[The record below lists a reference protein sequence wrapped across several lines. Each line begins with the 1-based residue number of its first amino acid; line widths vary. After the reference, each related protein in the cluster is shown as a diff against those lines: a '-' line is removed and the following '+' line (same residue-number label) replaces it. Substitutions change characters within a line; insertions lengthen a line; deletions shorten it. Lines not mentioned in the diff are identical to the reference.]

1 MKKRLYHIESLR
13 IVSMLMI
20 ITLHLLVFSGLLDT
34 YKNFSLT
41 SLFIWGLESLCFIAV
56 NCYVLISGYFLVDS
70 SFKFKKL
77 FKIWIEV
84 FFYSLILYCFLL
96 LTKNITFGYTSLF
109 KSFFPILF
117 GKYWFVSVYVILYI
131 LSPFINK
138 FINTLDKSQYTYL
151 LILIFLFFSIW
162 PTFIPSENTIN
173 YGGSYSISWFIC
185 LYIIAGYLKRFPC
198 KKNLKNWVYLLLYF
212 LCSFANVVAYF
223 LVKKLNITFVY
234 CNFLYNYYSITVLLA
249 AINLFLFF
257 IGLKEISNPIAQKL
271 INFFAT
277 STFGVYLIH
286 ENPSIRPILWNYFSF
301 LTTQP
306 HVFTILLVLIIPIIL
321 FIIFTLL
328 DKFRIFVFNIII
340 NIFSRKEK
348 MLHFENLK
356 KLEEKICQK

>member
-1 MKKRLYHIESLR
+1 M
-13 IVSMLMI
+13 
-20 ITLHLLVFSGLLDT
+20 
-34 YKNFSLT
+34 
-41 SLFIWGLESLCFIAV
+41 
-56 NCYVLISGYFLVDS
+56 
-70 SFKFKKL
+70 
-77 FKIWIEV
+77 
-84 FFYSLILYCFLL
+84 
-96 LTKNITFGYTSLF
+96 
-109 KSFFPILF
+109 
-117 GKYWFVSVYVILYI
+117 
-131 LSPFINK
+131 
-138 FINTLDKSQYTYL
+138 Q
-151 LILIFLFFSIW
+151 
-162 PTFIPSENTIN
+162 
-173 YGGSYSISWFIC
+173 
-185 LYIIAGYLKRFPC
+185 
-198 KKNLKNWVYLLLYF
+198 KNLKNWVYLLLYF